1 MAGNGNSA
9 TSDMKHNGLRKRLDV
24 LGFSQPLPLGAV
36 PLVGAILEDL
46 IRTTES
52 LKQQKDQVHTFLQE
66 KNAWELGVEAYKCD
80 NSKLL
85 SEVSVLNKQL
95 IQQKDHYEAKK
106 CEFSRR
112 IRNLEMDKNY
122 LETHLQE
129 LGERFEE
136 LESKYQDVLDPKRKA
151 SRKPFVSTVRSGSLI
166 GPPIRQPA
174 NHQHNP
180 PVVCPIRCPASAMRK
195 DLEVE
200 RDHVKQENIGMQEK
214 IEMQSKQASISI
226 YFLKIRCSKP
236 RRKFLFFSLISE
248 NSFFSIHYPSFPLF
262 YTSNFKCVRG
272 LCIFFILPP

>member
-1 MAGNGNSA
+1 MAGNGGSA

-52 LKQQKDQVHTFLQE
+52 LKQQKDLVHTFMQE

-95 IQQKDHYEAKK
+95 IQQKDQYEAKK

-166 GPPIRQPA
+166 RPPTPQA
-174 NHQHNP
+174 NQHNHHNP

-200 RDHVKQENIGMQEK
+200 RDHLKQENIGIQER
-214 IEMQSKQASISI
+214 IEMQSKQASNR
-226 YFLKIRCSKP
+226 F
-236 RRKFLFFSLISE
+236 
-248 NSFFSIHYPSFPLF
+248 
-262 YTSNFKCVRG
+262 
-272 LCIFFILPP
+272 IF